1 MLRSPSFSGGAWRLK
16 NMEILGT
23 NFTLTLGGWRLRFV
37 LAIEDSDAA
46 PVATV
51 RPPHRMRVVPEDE
64 YAL

>member
-1 MLRSPSFSGGAWRLK
+1 
-16 NMEILGT
+16 MEILGT

-46 PVATV
+46 QTAKT

>member
-1 MLRSPSFSGGAWRLK
+1 MLRSPSFNGAAWRL
-16 NMEILGT
+16 NSMEILGT

-37 LAIEDSDAA
+37 LAIEDTDATQA
-46 PVATV
+46 AKA

>member
-1 MLRSPSFSGGAWRLK
+1 MLRSPSFSGVAWRL
-16 NMEILGT
+16 NSMELLGT

-37 LAIEDSDAA
+37 LAIEDSDAPQA
-46 PVATV
+46 AKM